1 MGKQVLCI
9 KNASIWTADPSR
21 PRVEALIAVGDVIA
35 ATGTLEE
42 LRRHSL
48 SKNAEWVDAGG
59 ATVLPGMTDSHLHL
73 TALSRQRSA
82 LSLFE
87 APSKK
92 ALLEMIRAR
101 ATNTDPDE
109 WIYGVRFDNSRWEDT
124 SLPTLEELDE
134 LDIPNPV
141 LLLRVCAHLH
151 LVNSRAL
158 QESGLSV
165 EDLSGAGVVR
175 DEKGCFTGALH
186 ESFAH
191 PIVEAMKRGTA
202 GGKKEAGHLLETM
215 MELASQGITSVHT
228 CNAASYGLEEN
239 IEAYRCLH
247 AAGDLPIRMRLYS
260 DEAVPGW
267 GKSGQGD
274 DWLCYGGRKFF
285 LDGSLGGRTAA
296 MTFPYEDDPST
307 RGMLNMDTEEFC
319 ELVRKE
325 HIAGNQIQ
333 VHAIGDAAIDQF
345 IDAMEGVRDLEPLP
359 GKLHHRIVHVQVCR
373 PDQIDS
379 LARLGAVC
387 DIQPVF
393 VPSDIHIT
401 EPRIGEKRLGWA
413 YSWKDMLQKGLLMT
427 GSSDA
432 PVEPTNPWRG
442 IWAAVNRVE
451 DDGTPQGG
459 WLPGQRL
466 TIDEA
471 LALYTVNP
479 AKAVGIQ
486 ERFGSLR
493 PGMAADLVILDRDI
507 HKTPPE
513 DLREVK
519 PVMTIVGGKVRFVRE
534 S

>member
-1 MGKQVLCI
+1 MAIFIFNGK
-9 KNASIWTADPSR
+9 IWNPKPHETFSGAI
-21 PRVEALIAVGDVIA
+21 LIENGKVA
-35 ATGTLEE
+35 AIGTREE
-42 LRRHSL
+42 LRDHPMVDRAEII
-48 SKNAEWVDAGG
+48 NAEGS
-59 ATVLPGMTDSHLHL
+59 TVIPGLTDSHLHL

-87 APSKK
+87 ASSKEE
-92 ALLEMIRAR
+92 LLKMIRRR
-101 ATNTDPDE
+101 ASELNPED
-109 WIYGVRFDNSRWEDT
+109 WVYGVRFDNSRWDDT
-124 SLPTLEELDE
+124 SLPTLEELDG

-151 LVNSRAL
+151 LVNSKAL

-186 ESFAH
+186 ESFAQ

-215 MELASQGITSVHT
+215 MELASQGITCVHT
-228 CNAASYGLEEN
+228 CSASAYGLEEN

-247 AAGDLPIRMRLYS
+247 AAGDLPIRMRMYS
-260 DEAVPGW
+260 DEAIPGW
-267 GKSGQGD
+267 EKSGQGD
-274 DWLCYGGRKFF
+274 DRLCYGGRKFF

-296 MTFPYEDDPST
+296 MTFPYEDAPST
-307 RGMLNMDTEEFC
+307 RGMLNMDSGEFC

-325 HIAGNQIQ
+325 HIAGNQVQ

-359 GKLHHRIVHVQVCR
+359 GNLHHRIVHVQVCR
-373 PDQIDS
+373 PDQMDS

-401 EPRIGEKRLGWA
+401 ESRIGEKRLGWA

-432 PVEPTNPWRG
+432 PVELTNPWRG
-442 IWAAVNRVE
+442 IWAAVNRTE

-507 HKTPPE
+507 HKIPPE

-519 PVMTIVGGKVRFVRE
+519 PVMTIVGGDIRYGRE
-534 S
+534 KT